1 MSAAVRDLGYPVLE
15 ARGICKA
22 FGGVQAL
29 AGVDFALVAGE
40 VHGLIGQNGA
50 GKSTL
55 VKVLNGV
62 HRPDAGSIVV
72 DGREVQYDTPQDAR
86 RHGTAMVFQEFS
98 LVPTLSVAQ
107 NVFLTHEP
115 RVMGALIDDRETRR
129 QTATLLADLGVA
141 LDADASVG
149 SLPVGSQQLVEI
161 AKAMA
166 WSPSILILDEPTA
179 SLSQTEVAILFEV
192 LRRLRDRG
200 VAIVYISHHLGEV
213 MAICDRITV
222 LRDGAVS
229 LTGRPADIGLSG
241 IVAAVSGRSLV
252 GLQRPHLPSP
262 ELVRGDPLLEVEGWT
277 LGRRVMD
284 VSLAVHPGEV
294 LGIAGLLGSGRTS
307 LLRSIMGLEPRV
319 RGELR
324 IQGRPAKVKDP
335 ADAIAKG
342 IVYVPEDRRREG
354 IIAGQTV
361 AANLLLS
368 IWPRL
373 TRLLLIRDAHAER
386 VAREMVKRLQIKTSS
401 GSQLIETLSGG
412 NQQKVVVG
420 RSLGVA
426 PSVLLLD
433 DPTAGIDIGSRRELL
448 EHVRRF
454 ADEGHGVILVSSEL
468 EELGL
473 VADRIAV
480 LHAGRITRVL
490 ERDQGDDVSD
500 AALLTAIQRTEEA
513 A

>member
-1 MSAAVRDLGYPVLE
+1 MSAIGHDAGRIVLE
-15 ARGICKA
+15 ARGISKS
-22 FGGVQAL
+22 FGGVKAL
-29 AGVDFALVAGE
+29 DGVDFALAAGE
-40 VHGLIGQNGA
+40 IHGLIGQNGA

-62 HRPDAGSIVV
+62 HRPDAGSIAV
-72 DGREVQYDTPQDAR
+72 DGREVVYETPQDAR

-115 RVMGALIDDRETRR
+115 RVLGALIDDRATRQR
-129 QTATLLADLGVA
+129 TAALLADLGVE
-141 LDADASVG
+141 LDADTPVG
-149 SLPVGSQQLVEI
+149 RLPVGSQQLVEI

-179 SLSQTEVAILFEV
+179 SLSQSEVAILFDV
-192 LRRLRDRG
+192 LHRLRGRG
-200 VAIVYISHHLGEV
+200 VAIIYISHHLGEV

-222 LRDGAVS
+222 LRDGAVG
-229 LTGRPADIGLSG
+229 LAGRPADIGLPG
-241 IVAAVSGRSLV
+241 IVAAVSGRSLA
-252 GLQRPHLPSP
+252 GLQHPHVPSAERAAKAP
-262 ELVRGDPLLEVEGWT
+262 ILELEGWT
-277 LGRRVMD
+277 LGRRVVD
-284 VSLAVHPGEV
+284 VTLAVRPGEV

-307 LLRSIMGLEPRV
+307 LLRSVMGLEPGV

-324 IQGRPAKVKDP
+324 IDGRAARVKDP

-361 AANLLLS
+361 ASNLLVS
-368 IWPRL
+368 IWSRL
-373 TRLLLIRDAHAER
+373 TRLFLIREAEATR
-386 VAREMVKRLQIKTSS
+386 VAREMIERLQIRTS
-401 GSQLIETLSGG
+401 GGGQLIETLSGG

-426 PSVLLLD
+426 PRVLLLD

-454 ADEGHGVILVSSEL
+454 ADDGHGVVLVSSEL

-473 VADRIAV
+473 VADRIAI
-480 LHAGRITRVL
+480 LHAGRVARVL
-490 ERDQGDDVSD
+490 ERDLGDDVSD
-500 AALLTAIQRTEEA
+500 AALLTAIQHAGEA